1 MAAEIAEDAT
11 ALIAWINNHGKV
23 RKIFDE
29 AQAIVSK
36 DCNAGKIIIL
46 EALELSV
53 LQKRAAIIDAE
64 VVVATSTERERPK
77 KDATRFC
84 ALIEDRTFWSGLET
98 VLGDLEPICLVR
110 LEKRWLDC
118 DQPALLLALI
128 LNPFEMLSCFGPN
141 AGLNYFKCGKL
152 ILYMCRRMKNRPDNP
167 DTAEERAVKEREVSK
182 AVLQYSS
189 GTGEFSDWAA
199 DREEWEDIYD
209 NADPILVWDSWKGTR
224 ELREL
229 AEFAIVLLQIV
240 ANQAG
245 CERTFSKVKV
255 QQTDHRN
262 RLKLDKIDQ
271 ATKARLL
278 FWLCHAILT

>member
-98 VLGDLEPICLVR
+98 VLGDLEPICLDVSSH
-110 LEKRWLDC
+110 EKSPR
-118 DQPALLLALI
+118 QPGYGGGA
-128 LNPFEMLSCFGPN
+128 
-141 AGLNYFKCGKL
+141 
-152 ILYMCRRMKNRPDNP
+152 
-167 DTAEERAVKEREVSK
+167 AVKEREVSK

-278 FWLCHAILT
+278 FCCVMLF